1 MIKHLYICFL
11 FPWIC
16 LTAQDTQVDYA
27 VYYQFQ
33 WMTDTVE
40 RTYAAPEEYLLY
52 RVGEQSR
59 FLNQHAYHNDSIMH
73 YHQTESQHEI
83 HSQAALDQFMAIHY
97 PRQKRLTSELRV
109 AKDFQTKKYQIVLYK
124 SSNRH
129 YLQEAFSLKWE
140 TLPGVDT
147 IAGLPCYKATTQHG
161 GRRYTA
167 WYSPQIA
174 IPDGPY
180 VFQGL
185 PGLIT
190 KVVDADQLYSFEIK
204 TYQVKPERNYYLF
217 PFIAQD
223 YPLSIDRSSY
233 AARSRKEKEDPVY
246 PSWMPNVTP
255 EQTLQLKEKR
265 KTRFDLII
273 EKN

>member
-1 MIKHLYICFL
+1 MRIAFLIFLCFNL
-11 FPWIC
+11 FRLC
-16 LTAQDTQVDYA
+16 AQDTQVDYA

-52 RVGEQSR
+52 RVDEQSW

-73 YHQTESQHEI
+73 YHQTNSTHQVN
-83 HSQAALDQFMAIHY
+83 SQAALDQFMEVHQ
-97 PRQKRLTSELRV
+97 PNTKRLTSELRV
-109 AKDFQTKKYQIVLYK
+109 AKDFQAKHHRIVLYQ

-129 YLQEAFSLKWE
+129 YLTEAFSLKWK
-140 TLPGVDT
+140 TLPGMDT
-147 IAGLPCYKATTQHG
+147 IAGLPCYKAITQHG
-161 GRRYTA
+161 GRQYTA
-167 WYSPQIA
+167 WYSPKIP

-190 KVVDADQLYSFEIK
+190 KVIDADQLYRFEIK
-204 TYQVKPERNYYLF
+204 KYQIKSERNYYLF
-217 PFIAQD
+217 PFITQD
-223 YPLSIDRSSY
+223 YPQQIDRKSY
-233 AARSRKEKEDPVY
+233 ITNSRKEKEDPVY

-265 KTRFDLII
+265 KSRFDLII